1 MTTPRTTADKVVSRD
16 EAIRWRRETPGPI
29 VFTNGVFDLL
39 HAGHVDYLEAAR
51 ALGAALIVGV
61 NSDASVQT
69 LRKGPGRPF
78 VGAADR
84 ARLLAALA
92 SVDRVVIF
100 GESTPAALIEALAP
114 DILVKGGDY
123 SRDNVVG
130 ADTVESRG
138 GRVEL
143 IPLTPDR
150 STTSLVE
157 RIRHAS

>member
-1 MTTPRTTADKVVSRD
+1 MSTPHATGDKVVSRE
-16 EAIRWRRETPGPI
+16 EAVRWRRETSGAV

-51 ALGAALIVGV
+51 ALGESLIVGV
-61 NSDASVQT
+61 NSDASVRT
-69 LRKGPGRPF
+69 LQKGPGRPF
-78 VGAADR
+78 VAAADR

-92 SVDRVVIF
+92 AVDRVVVF
-100 GESTPAALIEALAP
+100 DESTPAALIEALHP

-123 SRDNVVG
+123 TRETVVG
-130 ADTVESRG
+130 ADTVESHG
-138 GRVEL
+138 GRVAL
-143 IPLTPDR
+143 IPLTPER

>member
-1 MTTPRTTADKVVSRD
+1 VTTARATADKVLSLD
-16 EAIRWRRETPGPI
+16 DAIRWRHQAPTPV

-51 ALGAALIVGV
+51 ALGGSLIVGV
-61 NSDASVQT
+61 NSDGSAAA
-69 LRKGPGRPF
+69 LGKGPGRPF
-78 VGAADR
+78 VGAVER
-84 ARLLAALA
+84 ARLLAALTA
-92 SVDRVVIF
+92 VDRVVVF
-100 GESTPAALIEALAP
+100 EELTPSALIDALAP

-123 SRDNVVG
+123 TREMVVG
-130 ADTVESRG
+130 AEAVEARG